1 MNGSEH
7 NRVKILKDIR
17 HDLINPINAIIGY
30 SEYVIEIC
38 TSNISTLFINDI
50 NTIYKSSKEIMK
62 NINEIFNHDSE
73 DEIKILKSIL
83 NEDILQFSL
92 RTPLSTIIGL
102 TELFQEPGL
111 YSEELKMDDISQSI
125 VHIRSSS
132 INLLKKI
139 NNLNKYSDVDISSFI
154 ESYYTDIYLKESSVR
169 QLSFLDIANNTIDP
183 GTILIVDDELSNLE
197 LIEAI
202 LLKSNHNV
210 LKAENA
216 LDAISI
222 LNDNIFKIDVIV
234 LDVVMPNINGIELLK
249 RIKSNDKAFHIPI
262 IMLSATD
269 DIDSI
274 AETLLLGAD
283 DYLIK
288 PINRVLLNARINN
301 ALEKKYFHD
310 KELQYQIQIKT
321 EQQKADALLL
331 NILPETISH
340 RLKKGETL
348 IADKIDSATV
358 LFADIVGFTSMST
371 KMNTKTILMML
382 NNIFS
387 KFDELLIKY
396 SLEKIKTIGD
406 NYMLAGGVPENSSSH
421 AEDVIQMAIEMLKL
435 ISEIDS
441 PNNSPLQLKIGINS
455 GSLSAGI
462 IGKKKFIYDLWG
474 DTVNVASRME
484 AYGVPGQ
491 IHITEGTY
499 ALIKDKYR
507 CSKRDVIII
516 PGKGEMQTY
525 LLNI

>member
-1 MNGSEH
+1 
-7 NRVKILKDIR
+7 
-17 HDLINPINAIIGY
+17 
-30 SEYVIEIC
+30 
-38 TSNISTLFINDI
+38 
-50 NTIYKSSKEIMK
+50 
-62 NINEIFNHDSE
+62 
-73 DEIKILKSIL
+73 
-83 NEDILQFSL
+83 
-92 RTPLSTIIGL
+92 
-102 TELFQEPGL
+102 
-111 YSEELKMDDISQSI
+111 
-125 VHIRSSS
+125 
-132 INLLKKI
+132 LLKKI

-234 LDVVMPNINGIELLK
+234 LDVVMPNINGIDLLK

-310 KELQYQIQIKT
+310 KELQYQMQIKT

-421 AEDVIQMAIEMLKL
+421 AEDVIQMAIEMLK
-435 ISEIDS
+435 
-441 PNNSPLQLKIGINS
+441 
-455 GSLSAGI
+455 
-462 IGKKKFIYDLWG
+462 
-474 DTVNVASRME
+474 
-484 AYGVPGQ
+484 
-491 IHITEGTY
+491 
-499 ALIKDKYR
+499 
-507 CSKRDVIII
+507 
-516 PGKGEMQTY
+516 
-525 LLNI
+525 